1 MAKSEET
8 RMQFIELR
16 AQGKSYK
23 QICSSLNIAKSTAVD
38 WGRELEHE
46 IARLKAVELEALYD
60 MYSMQKEAR
69 IKALGQMLQ
78 RMEAEIAHRDLTKV
92 NTGRLLELYL
102 AYHQQAALEV
112 VEPRFMSTQEEQA
125 EKEHQ
130 ALLLELSM

>member
-46 IARLKAVELEALYD
+46 IARLKAVELEAHR
-60 MYSMQKEAR
+60 SAERGAGAGGR
-69 IKALGQMLQ
+69 RGRAAGQDQ
-78 RMEAEIAHRDLTKV
+78 RGGAQ
-92 NTGRLLELYL
+92 GG
-102 AYHQQAALEV
+102 
-112 VEPRFMSTQEEQA
+112 EEQA
-125 EKEHQ
+125 TRCFHGMIKVTQ
-130 ALLLELSM
+130 GGTSGSNGKIVQTDQPLR

>member
-69 IKALGQMLQ
+69 IKALGQLLQ

-125 EKEHQ
+125 EKEYQ

>member
-23 QICSSLNIAKSTAVD
+23 QICSTLSIAKSTAVD
-38 WGRELEHE
+38 WGRELEYE

-69 IKALGQMLQ
+69 IKALGQLLQ
-78 RMEAEIAHRDLTKV
+78 RMEAEIAQRDLTKV

-102 AYHQQAALEV
+102 AYHQQAALDA
-112 VEPRFMSTQEEQA
+112 VEPRFMSTQEEQV

>member
-69 IKALGQMLQ
+69 IKALGQLLQ

-112 VEPRFMSTQEEQA
+112 VEPRFMSTQEEQV